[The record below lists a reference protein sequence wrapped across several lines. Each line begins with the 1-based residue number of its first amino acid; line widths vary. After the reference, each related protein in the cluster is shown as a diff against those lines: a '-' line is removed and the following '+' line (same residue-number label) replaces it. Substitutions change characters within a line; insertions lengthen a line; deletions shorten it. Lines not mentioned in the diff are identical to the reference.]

1 MDNIKQIFIYVKSSA
16 IMSKE
21 EQDVYTN
28 QLFTDVIPQRNFDD
42 LYSRKHFYLYCTEK
56 IRRDKK
62 LFNMF
67 IKNFVET
74 AEKLVANC

>member
-1 MDNIKQIFIYVKSSA
+1 
-16 IMSKE
+16 MSKE